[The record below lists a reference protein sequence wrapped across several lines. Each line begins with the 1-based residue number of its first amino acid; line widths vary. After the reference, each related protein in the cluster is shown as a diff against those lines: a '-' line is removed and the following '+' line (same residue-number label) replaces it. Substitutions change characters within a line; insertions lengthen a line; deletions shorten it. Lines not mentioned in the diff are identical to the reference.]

1 MPPTKKVWLI
11 TGSSSGLGQEIALAA
26 LKNGDIV
33 VATARSTA
41 KLAPLKQK
49 GAITVA
55 LDVRA
60 SDQVLGKIVAD
71 IVKKTERIDILVNNA
86 GYILAGG
93 VEECR

>member
-1 MPPTKKVWLI
+1 MSPTKKVWLI
-11 TGSSSGLGQEIALAA
+11 TGSSSGLGQEIVLAA
-26 LKNGDIV
+26 LKNGDTV
-33 VATARSTA
+33 VATARSNT

-60 SDQVLGKIVAD
+60 SDEEISKIVAD

>member
-11 TGSSSGLGQEIALAA
+11 TGSSSGFGEQIALAA
-26 LKNGDIV
+26 LKNGDTV
-33 VATARSTA
+33 VATARSTT
-41 KLAPLKQK
+41 KLENLKQK

-60 SDQVLGKIVAD
+60 PDDKLKQIVTD

-93 VEECR
+93 VEECK